1 MPGVATGVWP
11 WYKHGQY
18 SAIELRQATS
28 PVHNTGLEIRMNFAN
43 VLGLAFIALA
53 ALTAPQTVQAQHACI
68 ANYSTDGR
76 VVRSA
81 QEDEVLGNLSD
92 TLADILRTQIE
103 DALNGT
109 AWRAPFAQ
117 ARYDDMLFTLSFLDL
132 ELGPTFTP
140 QMQAA
145 VVAQFMSPVVLHE
158 TMEPIKELLL
168 GDPPRFEALLERH
181 VGAYMY
187 WQQFSLCSV
196 NSPYSFFQG
205 IFERVAIEASAS
217 SANDDYRFIRERLSA
232 VPKRNL
238 GGQDLIIRQSYLP
251 DQTRPLIRFALP
263 PCGTD
268 NEVRNI
274 VFEYDLDGEV
284 WVGIEPPLPVRTW
297 YQRGF
302 SDWDEVD
309 MDMDRRGFQ
318 PTNPKQYAEAQS
330 ELIARFEELQVLI
343 GMPIEFPRN
352 LDLDCP

>member
-1 MPGVATGVWP
+1 
-11 WYKHGQY
+11 
-18 SAIELRQATS
+18 
-28 PVHNTGLEIRMNFAN
+28 MNFAKG
-43 VLGLAFIALA
+43 LGLAFITLA
-53 ALTAPQTVQAQHACI
+53 ALTIPQTVYAQHACI

-81 QEDEVLGNLSD
+81 REDEAFSNLPD

-117 ARYDDMLFTLSFLDL
+117 ARYDDMLFTLFFLER
-132 ELGPTFTP
+132 ELGLTFTP
-140 QMQAA
+140 QMRAA
-145 VVAQFMSPVVLHE
+145 VVAQFMSPVGLHE
-158 TMEPIKELLL
+158 TMGPIKELLL
-168 GDPPRFEALLERH
+168 GDPPRFKALLERH

-187 WQQFSLCSV
+187 WQQFGVCSI

-205 IFERVAIEASAS
+205 IFERVAIEASDS
-217 SANDDYRFIRERLSA
+217 RPTDGHRIIRERLSTI
-232 VPKRNL
+232 PKRNL
-238 GGQDLIIRQSYLP
+238 GGQNLIIRQSYLP

-263 PCGTD
+263 PCGTES
-268 NEVRNI
+268 EVRNI
-274 VFEYDLDGEV
+274 VFEYDLDGEM

-309 MDMDRRGFQ
+309 MDRRGFQ
-318 PTNPKQYAEAQS
+318 PTNPKQYEEAQS
-330 ELIARFEELQVLI
+330 GLIARFEELQALM

-352 LDLDCP
+352 LDFNCP